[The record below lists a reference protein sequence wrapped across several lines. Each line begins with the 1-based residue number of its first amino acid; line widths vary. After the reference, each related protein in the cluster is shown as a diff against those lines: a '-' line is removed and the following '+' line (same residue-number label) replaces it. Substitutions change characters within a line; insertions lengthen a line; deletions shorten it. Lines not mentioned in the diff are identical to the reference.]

1 MSDVASVS
9 VRLCGSLS
17 VCVLERKGSLGSGL
31 VLTDSV
37 ESMQLFL
44 HSHKGELLI
53 AGERKVRGFQF
64 AQPCVD
70 ARCSA

>member
-9 VRLCGSLS
+9 VS
-17 VCVLERKGSLGSGL
+17 VFVGLYLCVLECKGSLGSSL

-53 AGERKVRGFQF
+53 ASERKDQGFQF
-64 AQPCVD
+64 GQCCGEKQ
-70 ARCSA
+70 CS